1 MRRIRS
7 ILSATFILLA
17 LSSIITAA
25 ALRIED
31 FAVEIVVDSSGQL
44 RVTERITARFLT
56 PHHGIERFVLISG
69 RTPWGETV
77 KIDLRLDEILLDG
90 VSVPY
95 TDRTRGSNRYFRI
108 GDPDRTITGTY
119 EYTIRYRVNR
129 ALLFTENAVRLYW
142 NVTGNDWD
150 IPIEQVSAVVRFPDT
165 VSLESVSSV
174 SYLGYYG
181 SVGRGATGVPTEAG
195 DLLFQAGILYPGEG
209 LTIDVSVPREL
220 LPFDP
225 PSLWQRVV
233 WFLDANK
240 YAALPLI
247 TLLGMFILWAKLGK
261 DPRKRVIAP
270 AFEPPRDIHP
280 GAAGVLID
288 DRIDLRD
295 ISAMLVGLA
304 VKGYLAIQETDDGDY
319 VFLKRLETQKD
330 LSPAEQAV
338 LDALF
343 DSPEVKE
350 RTLTSLEQ
358 EFYKSLP
365 TIKSRL
371 YGQLIEAGYYKSNP
385 ERTRRFYLTIG
396 LLPIPLAVYL
406 GIQSMSVYLAAA
418 VALSGVIV
426 LAFSRF
432 MPRKTMKGV
441 RKLEE
446 ILGLSEYIHR
456 AEVDRIEF
464 HNAPEKGTG
473 LFEKL
478 LPYAIALNLT
488 TVWTRQFEGLLNEP
502 PQWYIGNPR
511 TPAFNAILFSH
522 TLSSMTRSMQ
532 RTFVSAPR
540 TSGQSAASGRSSFGG
555 GFSGGGFGGGGGGGW

>member
-1 MRRIRS
+1 MRRIRN
-7 ILSATFILLA
+7 ILSVSFILLA
-17 LSSIITAA
+17 LSSIIASA

-31 FAVEIVVDSSGQL
+31 FAVEITVESSGQL
-44 RVTERITARFLT
+44 QVTERITVRFLT
-56 PHHGIERFVLISG
+56 PHHGIERFVPVSG
-69 RTPWGETV
+69 RTPWGEAV
-77 KIDLRLDEILLDG
+77 KIDLRLDEILLDE

-95 TDRTRGSNRYFRI
+95 TDRTLGSNRYFRI

-119 EYTIRYRVNR
+119 EYTIRYRANR

-142 NVTGNDWD
+142 NVTGNEWD
-150 IPIEQVSAVVRFPDT
+150 IPIEQASAVVRFPDT
-165 VSLESVSSV
+165 VSLDSASSV
-174 SYLGYYG
+174 SYFGYYG
-181 SVGRGATGVPTEAG
+181 STARGATGIPTEDGA
-195 DLLFQAGILYPGEG
+195 LLFQAEILYPGEG
-209 LTIDVSVPREL
+209 LTIDVSVPLET
-220 LPFDP
+220 LPIDP

-233 WFLDANK
+233 WFLDANR
-240 YAALPLI
+240 YATLPLI

-270 AFEPPRDIHP
+270 AFEPPRDMSP

-304 VKGYLAIQETDDGDY
+304 VKGYLTIREPDDGNY
-319 VFLKRLETQKD
+319 VFLKRQEAGNA
-330 LSPAEQAV
+330 LSPAEQAI
-338 LDALF
+338 LDTLF
-343 DSPEVKE
+343 DSPEVVE

-365 TIKSRL
+365 TIRSRL
-371 YGQLIEAGYYKSNP
+371 YGHLIKEGYYKNNP
-385 ERTRRFYLTIG
+385 ERTRRFYLTTG
-396 LLPIPLAVYL
+396 LISIPLAVYL
-406 GIQSMSVYLAAA
+406 GIQSMSLYLAAA
-418 VALSGVIV
+418 IALSGVIV

-432 MPRKTMKGV
+432 MPRKTAKGV

-446 ILGLSEYIHR
+446 ILGLSEYIRR

-464 HNAPEKGTG
+464 HNAPEKGPS

-502 PQWYIGNPR
+502 PQWYIGGSR

-540 TSGQSAASGRSSFGG
+540 TSGRSAMSGRSSFGG

>member
-1 MRRIRS
+1 MIRVCR
-7 ILSATFILLA
+7 ILSAVFVILSA
-17 LSSIITAA
+17 CSIIAA
-25 ALRIED
+25 ATLRIED
-31 FAVEIVVDSSGQL
+31 FSVEVLVESSGEL
-44 RVTERITARFLT
+44 LVTERVTTRFLT
-56 PHHGIERFVLISG
+56 PHHGIERFIPVSG
-69 RTPWGETV
+69 RTPWGKTV
-77 KIDLRLDEILLDG
+77 KIDLRLDEILLNG
-90 VSVPY
+90 VPVPY
-95 TDRTRGSNRYFRI
+95 TSSTRGSNRYFRI
-108 GDPDRTITGTY
+108 GDPDRTITGTHQY
-119 EYTIRYRVNR
+119 MIRYRVHR

-142 NVTGNDWD
+142 NVTGHDWD
-150 IPIEQVSAVVRFPDT
+150 IPIEQSSAVVRFPDT
-165 VSLESVSSV
+165 VNLASVSSV
-174 SYLGYYG
+174 SYSGYYG
-181 SVGRGATGVPTEAG
+181 SAARGAAGIPTETG
-195 DLLFQAGILYPGEG
+195 DLFFQSGPLYPGEV
-209 LTIDVSVPREL
+209 LTIDVSVPREML
-220 LPFDP
+220 AIEP
-225 PSLWQRVV
+225 PSSWQRVG

-247 TLLGMFILWAKLGK
+247 TLIGMIILWVNLGK

-270 AFEPPRDIHP
+270 AFEPPRDMHP

-288 DRIDLRD
+288 DCIDIRD

-304 VKGYLAIQETDDGDY
+304 VKGHLTIQETDEGDY
-319 VFLKRLETQKD
+319 LFLKQRATGNG
-330 LSPAEQAV
+330 LSPAELAV
-338 LDALF
+338 FDSLF
-343 DSPEVKE
+343 DSPEIE
-350 RTLTSLEQ
+350 ECTLTSLEQ
-358 EFYKSLP
+358 KFYKSLP

-385 ERTRRFYLTIG
+385 ERTKRFYITIG
-396 LLPIPLAVYL
+396 LVAVPLAVYL
-406 GIQSMSVYLAAA
+406 GIQFMSLYLSAA

-432 MPRKTMKGV
+432 MPRKTTKGV

-446 ILGLSEYIHR
+446 ILGLSEYIRR

-464 HNAPEKGTG
+464 HNAPEKGSE

-502 PQWYIGNPR
+502 PQWYVG
-511 TPAFNAILFSH
+511 TSGAPAFDALLFSH

-540 TSGQSAASGRSSFGG
+540 TSKQSAWSGRSTFGG